1 MLIILS
7 KPTTKYLHEHRLFMD
22 YPVIAES
29 ESVKIKPEL
38 MEIEKLYYCI
48 FQDKVLLFFKDQG
61 ELLNCYEIEEK
72 EIVETIKSASS
83 EDIENILQK
92 FIDKENLNH

>member
-1 MLIILS
+1 
-7 KPTTKYLHEHRLFMD
+7 MD
-22 YPVIAES
+22 YPVVAEP
-29 ESVKIKPEL
+29 EGIKIKPEL

-48 FQDKVLLFFKDQG
+48 YQDKVILFFKDQN

-72 EIVETIKSASS
+72 EIVETVKTSS
-83 EDIENILQK
+83 STKDIENILQK